1 MARRKSPVTV
11 TAEVPE
17 FLTAAQVADILKVS
31 KQTLS
36 YWRARD
42 NGPMSERIGGSVRY
56 PRIEFEAWLAAERA
70 ADRRGGVK
78 VSA

>member
-1 MARRKSPVTV
+1 MARSKTTV
-11 TAEVPE
+11 TEVPE

-42 NGPMSERIGGSVRY
+42 TGPLSERIGGSVRY
-56 PRIEFEAWLAAERA
+56 PRAEFEQWLAAERA

-78 VSA
+78 VAV